1 MIGRG
6 ERRER
11 NPARSRAPDLAAR
24 LRSLVIL
31 AVVPLL
37 VAALGV
43 GAGLIWLE
51 GSAADARLAEAA
63 RIASRAADAEIE
75 RRRAALE
82 GFAAAL
88 AAAPDD
94 DLAATDA
101 AARRLAETVGAPIAV
116 LDRALG
122 VLVDTAQ
129 PFGTPLGST
138 PAIAAAIWAV
148 ETGRPRVSDVLVGAQ
163 GTEGAPPQLVLPRMQ
178 DGRATGVLTIQIVP
192 ERIADALAVPR
203 AVIFDSR
210 GRVVAAHGEEAG
222 RGPAWPA
229 VYTAPRGTAQEGRG
243 ADGAA
248 LRFVVA
254 HLAEAPEWFLVVW
267 EPSGLAASPLGRLLP
282 VAAGLL
288 LLALA
293 AAAIAWR
300 RSLRLLREPVE
311 TAERHI
317 EAMAAALAG
326 EGQPPAPP
334 RLGGAAEFAA
344 LGEALAEAQAAVMA
358 RERRLRALAEAGALV
373 LWRADAAGG
382 WIEAAGWAG
391 LTGQTAPAFRGDGW
405 LEMLHRDD
413 RAPTLAEWG
422 RCLVARSIIGVEF
435 RLRMADEAAGWR
447 WVRATGAP
455 VTGEDGQILEWVG
468 AIHDV
473 AEARGAGQA
482 HRVNESQVRQTV
494 AELRAV
500 YDNVPVG
507 LALVDQGLRFVNVNA
522 RFAAISGLPNEAHI
536 GRAVREVMPEG
547 LAAPLEAAQRRVLE
561 TGRPVLDVACSG
573 QAPGEVQNLRHWLAS
588 CHPVKDAEGAVTGV
602 SAVLQDVTER
612 VHAERSRELLVTEL
626 NHRVKNTLAT
636 VQAIAAQ
643 SLRGT
648 AGAAGMGREFVGRL
662 QALMRSHDLLADRG
676 WEPVDLARV
685 VRAGLLP
692 WLEAG
697 RAIRL
702 GGSGRIQLTPAQAQ
716 AVVLGLNELAG
727 NAVRHGALS
736 RPGGEVDL
744 TWSLSEDGVASLS
757 WHESGGPKASPP
769 PPERR
774 GFGLRLLERGLV
786 HDLGEGASVSLR
798 FPEEGLE
805 ALIRFRVGEPGRL
818 PEAAPLALGQSRV

>member
-1 MIGRG
+1 M
-6 ERRER
+6 
-11 NPARSRAPDLAAR
+11 
-24 LRSLVIL
+24 IL
-31 AVVPLL
+31 AIAPVLL
-37 VAALGV
+37 VVLGV
-43 GAGLIWLE
+43 GAALVWLE
-51 GSAADARLAEAA
+51 RDAADVRLIEAA

-88 AAAPDD
+88 AAAPDA

-101 AARRLAETVGAPIAV
+101 AARRLAATFGAPIAV

-148 ETGRPRVSDVLVGAQ
+148 ETGRPRVSDVLIGAQ
-163 GTEGAPPQLVLPRMQ
+163 GAGGAPPQFVLPRMQ
-178 DGRATGVLTIQIVP
+178 DGRATGVLAIQIAP
-192 ERIADALAVPR
+192 ERIAEALAAPR
-203 AVIFDSR
+203 ATVFDSR
-210 GRVVAAHGEEAG
+210 GRIVAARGADAG
-222 RGPAWPA
+222 PGPDWPS
-229 VYTAPRGTAQEGRG
+229 VFTAPRSTAREGRG
-243 ADGAA
+243 ADGAS

-254 HLAEAPEWFLVVW
+254 HLAEAPEWQLVVW
-267 EPSGLAASPLGRLLP
+267 EPARLAASPLGRVLP
-282 VAAGLL
+282 LGAGLL

-293 AAAIAWR
+293 VAAIAWR
-300 RSLRLLREPVE
+300 RSLRTLREPVE
-311 TAERHI
+311 AAERHI
-317 EAMAAALAG
+317 EALAGALAAD
-326 EGQPPAPP
+326 GQIPAPP
-334 RLGGAAEFAA
+334 SLGGTAEFVA
-344 LGEALAEAQAAVMA
+344 LGEALAEAQAAVMV
-358 RERRLRALAEAGALV
+358 RERRLRTLAEAGALV

-382 WIEAAGWAG
+382 WSEAAGWAG

-455 VTGEDGQILEWVG
+455 VTAEDGRILEWVG

-522 RFAAISGLPNEAHI
+522 RFAAINGLPNEAHV

-573 QAPGEVQNLRHWLAS
+573 QAPGAVQNLRHWLAS
-588 CHPVKDAEGAVTGV
+588 CHPVKDADGAVTGV

-626 NHRVKNTLAT
+626 NHRVKNTLST
-636 VQAIAAQ
+636 VQALAAQ

-648 AGAAGMGREFVGRL
+648 PGAV
-662 QALMRSHDLLADRG
+662 
-676 WEPVDLARV
+676 
-685 VRAGLLP
+685 
-692 WLEAG
+692 
-697 RAIRL
+697 
-702 GGSGRIQLTPAQAQ
+702 GSGWGATSS
-716 AVVLGLNELAG
+716 AG
-727 NAVRHGALS
+727 C
-736 RPGGEVDL
+736 
-744 TWSLSEDGVASLS
+744 
-757 WHESGGPKASPP
+757 
-769 PPERR
+769 RR
-774 GFGLRLLERGLV
+774 
-786 HDLGEGASVSLR
+786 
-798 FPEEGLE
+798 
-805 ALIRFRVGEPGRL
+805 
-818 PEAAPLALGQSRV
+818 